1 MSRRCEL
8 TGVGVQYGNKVSHSQ
23 RKTRRRF
30 EPNMR
35 VVRFLSESIGQ
46 EFKLRINAHCMRS
59 VEKAG
64 GIDEFMIKARDESLS
79 INAKAIKKKITDKRN
94 EVAL

>member
-8 TGVGVQYGNKVSHSQ
+8 SGVGVQYGNKVSHSQ

-35 VVRFLSESIGQ
+35 VVRFLSEVLGQ
-46 EFKLRINAHCMRS
+46 QFRLRVNAHCMRS

-64 GIDEFMIKARDESLS
+64 GIDHYIIKIKEDKLS
-79 INAKAIKKKITDKRN
+79 INAKTLRKKIIDRKS
-94 EVAL
+94 EILP